1 MNEQDLHAASEQMQ
15 NLGLKVLFKRFAQQ
29 LHQFAD
35 ELNDIAE
42 QMKVTLSDPGRAN
55 NAIQRG
61 WSDIRIGMIVGRA
74 NRQHAA
80 AVTSKELIDD
90 LITLYDQ
97 ELQVLLPEFAR
108 VAVQQQRDKLQQIEQ
123 WLQRI
128 SARDKWIV
136 RLYDD
141 ADQAD
146 HAVKQL
152 KRTGFSESQIK
163 LDPLHELPLY
173 REDNEERVH
182 STVDAAMTGALLVP
196 LSGRLWESSPAM
208 LFRSLAKRCPQR
220 KRLFGE
226 VYGAPV

>member
-1 MNEQDLHAASEQMQ
+1 MTVKTAVSTNELKQSTQKLYNACKMNEQDLHAASEQMQ

-146 HAVKQL
+146 RGK
-152 KRTGFSESQIK
+152 
-163 LDPLHELPLY
+163 
-173 REDNEERVH
+173 
-182 STVDAAMTGALLVP
+182 TVETHG
-196 LSGRLWESSPAM
+196 
-208 LFRSLAKRCPQR
+208 LFRISDQAIPT
-220 KRLFGE
+220 
-226 VYGAPV
+226 